1 VLAPAIG
8 WRRASSPGYPG
19 SSAVICGVSRVRDSE
34 YGNVAEKTEHSLPTR
49 DHTTVS
55 PFAVKNGDIFG
66 S

>member
-1 VLAPAIG
+1 
-8 WRRASSPGYPG
+8 
-19 SSAVICGVSRVRDSE
+19 VICGVSRVRDSK